1 MLNPDRT
8 YRHNTLLALLMLALA
23 GCAPLEWQKTG
34 MTEEDMTADRNRCA
48 ANARSEAF
56 RQRAPLRTPV
66 PQVVVDPQG
75 RAVAVKPASPDT
87 ERFALEQDLLRKCM
101 HDLGYELQQ
110 KPLTPTP

>member
-8 YRHNTLLALLMLALA
+8 GWHTTALLILALA
-23 GCAPLEWQKTG
+23 GCAPLEWHKSG
-34 MTEEDMTADRNRCA
+34 AAEEQIAADRDHCA
-48 ANARSEAF
+48 AGARSEAF
-56 RQRAPLRTPV
+56 RQQAPMRNPV

-75 RAVAVKPASPDT
+75 RAIAVKPASSDN

-110 KPLTPTP
+110 KNAPSKP